1 METMTWKEYLEFLK
15 EIATTKEELKSIETL
30 SK

>member
-15 EIATTKEELKSIETL
+15 NIATTKEELESIDTL